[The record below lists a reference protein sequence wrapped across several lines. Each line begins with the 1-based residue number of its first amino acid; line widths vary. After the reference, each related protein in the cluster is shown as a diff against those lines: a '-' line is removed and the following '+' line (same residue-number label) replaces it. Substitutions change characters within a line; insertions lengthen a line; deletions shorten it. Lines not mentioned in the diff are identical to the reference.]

1 VTLSRDEVVGGWTGE
16 MEAFESLIRGLDATQ
31 WQAPTRCDGWNVRD
45 VAAHVTGTLADVVNG
60 RFDGLGTPEV
70 TEREVSERRDKSPAE
85 MADEL
90 DDVRK
95 GARAIAGGIDETV
108 WNSPGPTDAI
118 STFGWGVESLW
129 YDTFMHAQDIRAAL
143 GQPPEAGAGL
153 RACVS
158 HVGSVLTQDG
168 WRAATLALD
177 GMPVVDVSGGG
188 EKITGDPMAFV
199 LAATG
204 RTDPSTV
211 GLDES
216 VNIYRDS

>member
-1 VTLSRDEVVGGWTGE
+1 VTLSRDEVVAGWTDE
-16 MEAFESLIRGLDATQ
+16 MSDFETLIRGLDATQ
-31 WQAPTRCDGWNVRD
+31 WAQPTCCDGWSVRD

-70 TEREVSERRDKSPAE
+70 TEREVQERRDKSPAE

-90 DDVRK
+90 VECRK
-95 GARAIAGGIDETV
+95 LAGDIAAGIDDSL
-108 WNSPGPTDAI
+108 WDSPGPTDAI

-129 YDTFMHAQDIRAAL
+129 FDTYMHANDIRVAL
-143 GQPPEAGAGL
+143 GDDPLPGLGL
-153 RACVS
+153 RASVS
-158 HVGSVLTQDG
+158 HVGSVLDRDG
-168 WRAATLALD
+168 WRPATLAFD

-188 EKITGDPMAFV
+188 ETITGDPLAFV

-204 RTDPSTV
+204 RADPATV

-216 VNIYRDS
+216 VNIYRDA